1 MENKD
6 KKGKPEEKHH
16 DNDDCVTTTAYDDD
30 FIIPSDHDSFNL
42 VSDESMWI
50 IDSGATLHVTP
61 RKEFFT
67 SYTFGDLGVLKMGSY
82 GVSKVVGIGDM
93 LADQYRNAVVD

>member
-1 MENKD
+1 M
-6 KKGKPEEKHH
+6 
-16 DNDDCVTTTAYDDD
+16 
-30 FIIPSDHDSFNL
+30 IILRDHDSVNL

-67 SYTFGDLGVLKMGSY
+67 SYTSGDFGVLKMGND
-82 GVSKVVGIGDM
+82 GVSKVVSIGGVCLQTNM
-93 LADQYRNAVVD
+93 ECSCCLEESNIHQMFVLI